1 MVLGPG
7 AVVGDPLQVDPR
19 VGGQAPAA
27 LGELLLG
34 EQARLDPLGQL
45 DLLLGVEQR
54 HLADLLQ
61 VVLDRVRGRAR
72 HRDLRG
78 RKIIIVV
85 AEDEDLL
92 VLAAAVRGDLDHP
105 GARRAGAL
113 GLGVRLRGRL
123 VRLGLVGS
131 FRPVRHVDV
140 DGQLVGHLGDV
151 ADVVGENGED
161 GERGLE
167 AGVVGVEIAKVV
179 EINILQ
185 IRVGIEIRLVEVH
198 RDQAA
203 LGVGAQPR
211 TVFIRVPGIRTVWPP
226 SRLNRLIFDGPGSLV
241 RGPGALPLALRHL
254 PAVTLRAAPGFAL
267 PGITP
272 AHPPRLLDHQ
282 PRQRH
287 SQLRARPSPGP
298 GHLGGLHNGGGSGK
312 AEPARPGV
320 PAGPAPFVV
329 HLRVAIGRERS
340 VLRLTMNTLI
350 WCSSLRGAAMIRANA
365 SVSRVAARPA

>member
-1 MVLGPG
+1 MARVPSSAIHSRSIRASVQG
-7 AVVGDPLQVDPR
+7 A
-19 VGGQAPAA
+19 AA
-27 LGELLLG
+27 LGQLLLG

-61 VVLDRVRGRAR
+61 VVLDRIRGGTG

-78 RKIIIVV
+78 RKIIVVV

-92 VLAAAVRGDLDHP
+92 VLAAAVRRDLDDA
-105 GARRAGAL
+105 GARRAGAI

-123 VRLGLVGS
+123 VRLGVLGVFGSVRS
-131 FRPVRHVDV
+131 FRPVDV

-167 AGVVGVEIAKVV
+167 VGVVGVEIAKVV
-179 EINILQ
+179 EIRILQ

-203 LGVGAQPR
+203 VGVGAQPR
-211 TVFIRVPGIRTVWPP
+211 TVFIRVPGTRTVWPR
-226 SRLNRLIFDGPGSLV
+226 SRLNRLILDGPGSLV

-272 AHPPRLLDHQ
+272 AHPPRLLDHP

-312 AEPARPGV
+312 AE
-320 PAGPAPFVV
+320 
-329 HLRVAIGRERS
+329 
-340 VLRLTMNTLI
+340 
-350 WCSSLRGAAMIRANA
+350 
-365 SVSRVAARPA
+365 RPAQASTHDQNPSSYTSGSQ